1 MKTLIN
7 KRIATL
13 IANAQINNEDVNLEG
28 LILETL
34 NTNNV
39 FDYKEYEELRYNDLS
54 EISSILETYTITD
67 FNFTTDLIKWINLN
81 TNFNISYSKMNNDLS
96 VEFLSNFKYECNYTI
111 YTTLNGF
118 VKNVLNLISY
128 LLNLKLN
135 SKNVIF
141 ITKIF

>member
-7 KRIATL
+7 KRIVTL

-81 TNFNISYSKMNNDLS
+81 TNSNISYSKMNNDLS
-96 VEFLSNFKYECNYTI
+96 VIVE
-111 YTTLNGF
+111 
-118 VKNVLNLISY
+118 
-128 LLNLKLN
+128 
-135 SKNVIF
+135 
-141 ITKIF
+141 